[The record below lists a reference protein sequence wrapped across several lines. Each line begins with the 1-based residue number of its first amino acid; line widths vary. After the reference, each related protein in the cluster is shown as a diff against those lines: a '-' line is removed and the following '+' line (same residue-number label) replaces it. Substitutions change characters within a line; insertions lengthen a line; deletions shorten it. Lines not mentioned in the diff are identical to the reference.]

1 MEMYAYSSY
10 DEFLKE
16 TGKRGKAKT
25 EEKHRERL
33 IKKLDVLYRQRDF
46 RSADILL
53 RLADELATDGNVNRN
68 YDMWL
73 TLLHLLT
80 ATDEQVELCRIISS
94 R

>member
-1 MEMYAYSSY
+1 MEMYSYSSY

-16 TGKRGKAKT
+16 TGKRGKPKT
-25 EEKHRERL
+25 EDKHRERL

-53 RLADELATDGNVNRN
+53 RLADELATDGNVNRHF
-68 YDMWL
+68 DMQM
-73 TLLHLLT
+73 TVLHLLS

-94 R
+94 K